1 MSAWVGPGSA
11 RAERRQGNTA
21 SPGRGLPRPGGGFA
35 DVLTVLTALMLIR
48 IEDLGGAEAM
58 AELVRRVKDPAELPL
73 S

>member
-1 MSAWVGPGSA
+1 
-11 RAERRQGNTA
+11 
-21 SPGRGLPRPGGGFA
+21 
-35 DVLTVLTALMLIR
+35 VLTVLTALMLIR